1 MSSIVRWCGVAWFAL
16 ACSCANGGT
25 EDLPVGGDAGTET
38 TAQDSSE
45 EDTALQEDTG
55 ADSAPDTMM
64 EEDTAVDT
72 GADTAP
78 VMCTGEE
85 SEPNDTDT
93 MARALTNI
101 DDCDGSGKSWSGVLH
116 DEKDV
121 DVYTFEGSDTFGC
134 SVNAYAKATGDV
146 WMCLKPVCKTGSTT
160 YKGCTKGT
168 RTGDDCC
175 GNEVEADFNCSG
187 TTDESAVVTIRVSS
201 TDTLLTCGAY
211 TFQYHY

>member
-1 MSSIVRWCGVAWFAL
+1 MRRSKGRRSRFCRGL
-16 ACSCANGGT
+16 
-25 EDLPVGGDAGTET
+25 
-38 TAQDSSE
+38 
-45 EDTALQEDTG
+45 
-55 ADSAPDTMM
+55 
-64 EEDTAVDT
+64 
-72 GADTAP
+72 
-78 VMCTGEE
+78 
-85 SEPNDTDT
+85 
-93 MARALTNI
+93 
-101 DDCDGSGKSWSGVLH
+101 SGKSWSGVLH

-187 TTDESAVVTIRVSS
+187 TTSESAVVTIRVSS
-201 TDTLLTCGAY
+201 TATLLTCGAY

>member
-1 MSSIVRWCGVAWFAL
+1 MGRWCSAAWIVL

-25 EDLPVGGDAGTET
+25 EDIPASEAGSDAK
-38 TAQDSSE
+38 AIDSSE
-45 EDTALQEDTG
+45 DEDTAVEEDSGTS
-55 ADSAPDTMM
+55 ADSAPDTEM
-64 EEDTAVDT
+64 DTAVDT
-72 GADTAP
+72 GTDTAP

-121 DVYTFEGSDTFGC
+121 DVYTFQGSDTFGC

-175 GNEVEADFNCSG
+175 GNEVEADFNCAG
-187 TTDESAVVTIRVSS
+187 TTDESAVVTIRITS
-201 TDTLLTCGAY
+201 TSTLLTCGAY
-211 TFQYHY
+211 TIQYHY